1 MTYILSWHQMGG
13 TEKTMK
19 TSIGFPYF
27 LNNRRITDGGEVVRL
42 TFWQPFTPRKI
53 PNNYFW

>member
-13 TEKTMK
+13 TEKTMT

-27 LNNRRITDGGEVVRL
+27 LNNWFTDGGEVVSL
-42 TFWQPFTPRKI
+42 TCRQPFTPRKI
-53 PNNYFW
+53 PGTYFW